1 MRIAVL
7 KLFCL
12 ILALATVAST
22 ACGCQPAADSTAST
36 SSDMPQSE
44 VASTEVSSDTTSSDV
59 SSDTTS
65 SKVSSTSSAAS
76 TVSPK
81 PAVKYDPERT
91 YGNTDS
97 NLNNHGFASIQGD
110 WIYFGTSTGV
120 YKTKTDQSKT
130 VRLCDAVSGY
140 YINVSGAWVYF
151 VDSRT
156 HQLYKVRTDGTD
168 FQRFGDQKAY
178 SLSVVSGYA
187 FYTTASYSNSLY
199 KTPVDKFEPTE
210 IIKEDMSIFD
220 PCVYEGRIYYRY
232 YLDRYSTDLNGQN
245 KICYGEGS
253 SQGMFFYDG
262 YIYTSGNLTKEKLDG
277 SFKQKLVE
285 RGAMNVTAENGW
297 LYYTDYYDNNK
308 LYKIKT
314 DGTSKQLVYDGYCD
328 KLSVAGNWI
337 YFYLGVNFDKD
348 GKVVALKRYKIKT
361 DGTKLQELI

>member
-1 MRIAVL
+1 MRIRIL
-7 KLFCL
+7 KLLCL

-22 ACGCQPAADSTAST
+22 VCGCQPAADNTAATSSASAESESASSKVSSETAS
-36 SSDMPQSE
+36 SD
-44 VASTEVSSDTTSSDV
+44 
-59 SSDTTS
+59 
-65 SKVSSTSSAAS
+65 VSSTSSAAS
-76 TVSPK
+76 SVSPK

-151 VDSRT
+151 IDSVT
-156 HQLYKVRTDGTD
+156 HLLYKVRTDGTD
-168 FQRFGDQKAY
+168 FQRFGNQKAY

-187 FYTTASYSNSLY
+187 FFTTSVGESSLY
-199 KTPVDKFEPTE
+199 RTPVDKFEPTE
-210 IIKEDMSIFD
+210 IIKEDMTIFD

-245 KICYGEGS
+245 KVCYGQGS

-262 YIYTSGNLTKEKLDG
+262 YLYTTGNLTKEKLDG
-277 SFKQKLVE
+277 SFKQTLEK
-285 RGAMNVTAENGW
+285 GAMNLTVENGW
-297 LYYTDYYDNNK
+297 LYYTDYDSHK

-314 DGTSKQLVYDGYCD
+314 DGTSKQLVWDGYCD

-337 YFYLGVNFDKD
+337 YFFLGVEFDKN
-348 GKVVALKRYKIKT
+348 GKVVALKHYKIKT